1 MELQQLLE
9 ELGYTATQSYVR
21 FANAHSD
28 NSVEEFSLYQTIQ
41 ATLPHS
47 YIDGVYL
54 FNTSPEDN
62 AILPPKPVVIVAE
75 VTRTEDARLLHQ
87 KLWNTGKTPFI
98 IIILPGEIR
107 VYSGFNYSPNT
118 IKSEATDD
126 ILYHVPKQ
134 ATLVREQLADFRASS
149 IDSGQLWENQG
160 CKLNYDSRVD
170 RQLLA
175 NLKVLDEQLSIRYDL
190 DSYVRHALIGKY
202 VYLRYLRDRGILTF
216 EWMKKHNIE
225 VKSTFGSNAN
235 KLELKQ
241 LVDAL
246 EERFNGKVF
255 PLDLEGPDAPPDAA
269 IRLVARAFSGE
280 QIQTGQLALFDPYDF
295 RFIPVAM
302 LASIYEQFLVDRR
315 KKGAYYT
322 PQPLAE
328 YLFCELNAHKQL
340 KPHFKVLD
348 PSCGSGT
355 FLVTVYQKL
364 IQIVQNQQPDK
375 PLLPEQLADLLMHI
389 YGVER
394 EEDACYVTEFSLLL
408 ALLSYIEPPE
418 LHKNEQFRF
427 PVLHNTQIYHCDF
440 FDEKSV
446 FAKSNLIFDWI
457 IGNPP
462 WFELEK
468 EELKE
473 EIEEKHMR
481 TWMHRHSKT
490 RPVPDSRVSDAF
502 SWRVTDFLSKD
513 GMIGLL
519 LPAKT
524 LFNYK
529 SQRFRKAFF
538 QANRVERITNFSNL
552 RRILFPNSGAPAATF
567 IYRER
572 KHTLEDG
579 FLEDAQS
586 IIHNG
591 PFLANQKAIAT
602 SYQKEAWLL
611 TINSSEIKIVESSEA
626 ERGEASTWKMAL
638 WGTNRDN
645 RMLAR
650 FQNLFPKNFGQLCRE
665 KSATWQFREGPQLRD
680 EEAKEKTDPV
690 PELEGKPLLDVDALN
705 KIKNRFTIS
714 DSCMSPL
721 PKNRCYVRKGRLVP
735 IKICKPPHLFIHS
748 FWSCIVFSED
758 YLIIPPRQWGL
769 ASTDEKDADFLRAL
783 SIYFSSTLVEYF
795 LFFKTPS
802 RGIERGTLTKK
813 DVEKIPI
820 PTFSK
825 EQIMQLANFQRSLV
839 DLERI
844 GAIVDISAIQ
854 LELDQMI
861 MDVLAIPEQLMQQA
875 RDFIEIRY
883 SLNEGKVASTNAIR
897 HPAKAELQAYGELLS
912 RELDTFTQRRGIR
925 HKVSLYQS
933 GEFVL
938 CSIEF
943 VRATEP
949 IEVQVCLGG
958 GKILPGFWKDVWRMA
973 QERFSQWVYVQRE
986 LKIYEHSRIFLL
998 KPARLIDW
1006 SRTQALND
1014 SASLIADIL
1023 TASRS

>member
-1 MELQQLLE
+1 LELQQLVD
-9 ELGYTATQSYVR
+9 ELGYATTQSYVR
-21 FANAHSD
+21 LANTHS
-28 NSVEEFSLYQTIQ
+28 NIMEGFSLYQTIQ
-41 ATLPHS
+41 ATLPDS

-62 AILPPKPVVIVAE
+62 AILPAKPAVIVAE
-75 VTRTEDARLLHQ
+75 VKRTEDARLLHQ
-87 KLWNTGKTPFI
+87 KLWNTGNAPFI
-98 IIILPGEIR
+98 IISLPSEVR
-107 VYSGFNYSPNT
+107 VYSGFNYSVNIINPSN
-118 IKSEATDD
+118 TDD
-126 ILYHVPKQ
+126 MLYHIPRQ
-134 ATLVREQLADFRASS
+134 ANLVREQLADFRASS

-160 CKLNYDSRVD
+160 YKLDYDSRVD

-175 NLKVLDEQLSIRYDL
+175 NLRVLDEQLSIRYSL
-190 DSYVRHALIGKY
+190 NPHIRHALIGKY
-202 VYLRYLRDRGILTF
+202 VYLRYLKDRGILTP
-216 EWMKKHNIE
+216 EWLATRNIE
-225 VKSTFGSNAN
+225 KESIFGSNATR
-235 KLELKQ
+235 LGLKQ

-269 IRLVARAFSGE
+269 IRLVARAFSGK
-280 QIQTGQLALFDPYDF
+280 QIRTGQLALFDPYDF

-302 LASIYEQFLVDRR
+302 LASIYEQFLEDRR

-328 YLFCELNAHKQL
+328 YLFCELNDHKQL
-340 KPHFKVLD
+340 KPYFKVLD

-364 IQIVQNQQPDK
+364 IQIVQDQQLGK
-375 PLLPEQLADLLMHI
+375 PLEPEQLADLLMHI

-408 ALLSYIEPPE
+408 ALLTHIEPPE

-440 FDEKSV
+440 FDEESV
-446 FAKSNLIFDWI
+446 FAKSNLMFDWI

-468 EELKE
+468 GELKE
-473 EIEEKHMR
+473 EKEEKHVR
-481 TWMHRHSKT
+481 TWIHRHSRN

-502 SWRVTDFLSKD
+502 SWRVTDFTLTD

-552 RRILFPNSGAPAATF
+552 QHILFPNSDAPTTTF
-567 IYRER
+567 IYRKR
-572 KHTLEDG
+572 KCTLEDG
-579 FLEDAQS
+579 VLEDAQP
-586 IIHNG
+586 IVHNG
-591 PFLANQKAIAT
+591 PFLANQKAMAT
-602 SYQKEAWLL
+602 SQQKEAWLL
-611 TINSSEIKIVESSEA
+611 TINGSEIKIVESSEA

-645 RMLAR
+645 RMLTR
-650 FQNLFPKNFGQLCRE
+650 FQNQFPKTFGQLVLE
-665 KSATWQFREGPQLRD
+665 KSPTWHFSEGPQLRY
-680 EEAKEKTDPV
+680 EEAKEETDHV
-690 PELEGKPLLDVDALN
+690 PELEGMPLLDVDALN
-705 KIKNRFTIS
+705 KAKNRLTIS
-714 DSCMSPL
+714 DNCVSLL
-721 PKNRCYVRKGRLVP
+721 PKSRCYVRKGRLIP

-748 FWSCIVFSED
+748 SWNCIVFSED

-802 RGIERGTLTKK
+802 RGIERDTLTKK

-825 EQIMQLANFQRSLV
+825 DQIARLADFQKSLV
-839 DLERI
+839 DLEHR
-844 GAIVDISAIQ
+844 GVIVNSSDIQ
-854 LELDQMI
+854 FELDQI
-861 MDVLAIPEQLMQQA
+861 VMDALVIPKQLMQQA

-883 SLNEGKVASTNAIR
+883 SLNDGKVASTNAIR
-897 HPAKAELQAYGELLS
+897 KPAKAELQVYGELLS

-925 HKVSLYQS
+925 HKVDLCQS

-949 IEVQVCLGG
+949 VEVQVWLEGD
-958 GKILPGFWKDVWRMA
+958 KTLPSFWKDVWKMA

-986 LKIYEHSRIFLL
+986 LKIFEYSRIFVL
-998 KPARLIDW
+998 KPARLIEW
-1006 SRTQALND
+1006 SRTQAFND